1 MALATRG
8 GKGLMQSDYDAGHGL
23 PSDFP
28 SDPMYGGIYI
38 AGGLCTLLLLAMV
51 AAAVIFFLRGLREKR
66 RTAYDDWPLT
76 LASFVRSHARRAIH
90 PRAERRDDEPQPLFG
105 RGKKAEAKD
114 PVRSVSGA
122 PDMAEASR
130 LPYYVTGLLGGCIA
144 LGEAMN
150 KQVKGLNDALDG
162 FKEIKDAVP
171 VSPALAGNG
180 TVINIA
186 VNQTGPN
193 TTVTDPVQTLG
204 GPYGGTAIAG
214 GAPGY
219 PATEPLAISRDAN
232 IWMACNKF
240 YEDWNPADVMAAAV
254 RSAQDQLYTRP
265 PEPPRPQA

>member
-1 MALATRG
+1 
-8 GKGLMQSDYDAGHGL
+8 MQSDYDAGHGL

-28 SDPMYGGIYI
+28 SDPSYGGIYV
-38 AGGLCTLLLLAMV
+38 AGGLCTLLLIALV
-51 AAAVIFFLRGLREKR
+51 AAAVISFLRGLREKR
-66 RTAYDDWPLT
+66 RTAYEDWPLA
-76 LASFVRSHARRAIH
+76 LAMFVRGHARRAIQ
-90 PRAERRDDEPQPLFG
+90 PRAERRDDEPDGFF
-105 RGKKAEAKD
+105 RRRKAEAKD
-114 PVRSVSGA
+114 PVRAVSGA
-122 PDMAEASR
+122 PDMSEAGR

-162 FKEIKDAVP
+162 FKEVKDAVP
-171 VSPALAGNG
+171 GIAPGLAGNG

-186 VNQTGPN
+186 VNQTGPH

-204 GPYGGTAIAG
+204 GPYSGAAVVGA
-214 GAPGY
+214 APGY
-219 PATEPLAISRDAN
+219 PATEPVAISRDAN